1 MKRLAWILTLGLLL
15 AACGAAPRAG
25 ETLVDSIRAY
35 NDGVRWGRFEVAASH
50 IPAKQRSQFVDDND
64 DRAKDLKI
72 TQYDV
77 VNVEQHGDREAKVH
91 IKMEWYSDREGTV
104 HETHATQTWEK
115 HGKDWMM
122 VDEARLKGTEMPGL
136 PEPLMTDAAKDDPK
150 AVPEKTLPPSGTD

>member
-1 MKRLAWILTLGLLL
+1 MKRLATILGLAVLL

-25 ETLVDSIRAY
+25 DTLVDSIRAY
-35 NDGVRWGRFEVAASH
+35 NDGVRWGRFEVAATH
-50 IPAKQRSQFVDDND
+50 IPVKQRSQFVDDND

-77 VNVEQHGDREAKVH
+77 VNVEQKGDRAAKVH

-104 HETHATQTWEK
+104 HETHAMQTWEK
-115 HGKDWMM
+115 RGKDWMM

-136 PEPLMTDAAKDDPK
+136 PEPLMTDATKPAS
-150 AVPEKTLPPSGTD
+150 EKTLRD

>member
-1 MKRLAWILTLGLLL
+1 MKRLAMILVL

-25 ETLVDSIRAY
+25 DTLVDSIRAY

-50 IPAKQRSQFVDDND
+50 IPVKERSQFVDDND
-64 DRAKDLKI
+64 ERAKDLKI

-77 VNVEQHGDREAKVH
+77 VNVDQKGDREAKVH

-104 HETHATQTWEK
+104 HETHAVQTWERR
-115 HGKDWMM
+115 GKDWMM

-136 PEPLMTDAAKDDPK
+136 PEPLMTDASKPT
-150 AVPEKTLPPSGTD
+150 PEKSLKD